1 MTARADPEARQE
13 ERAGLM
19 RLGLRLRMFLF
30 FAALAIGAAAALI
43 LGLAFAFARLD
54 RPELLAAFIQG
65 GTVAGFVILG
75 LIAWIW
81 YLFDTHVARPI
92 DLLAGDL
99 RARAHAD
106 VSPRTRAAIARYLGD
121 LAPAADAAAQSLSET
136 RNALAEAVAR
146 ETQRLADEK
155 ARLEALLS
163 DVGAGVVLCSGAHQ
177 IVFYNSAAVDLLG
190 VDPSPSGGLG
200 LARHLFD
207 YLREGPVRHA
217 HARLSAGTDPEV
229 EAVSDILCATT
240 GTARILAL
248 RMRLLPAEDGG
259 PPGYVLTLRD
269 VTGDLAQHARTEA
282 FLTEIFDR
290 VRRPAAN
297 LVTLMAALPDQPGD
311 AGDDFRPEAALDN
324 AIRAEVVQLS
334 RAVKDLAARHDAVRS
349 EAWPLALTR
358 ASDLVDGIRARIEA
372 GGGTASVAA
381 APLLLRCNGFEIVAL
396 IAGLAEAIATEVV
409 DPAFRLSVDEDDG
422 AAMLRLV
429 WSGPGLALGRLQG
442 WLGAP
447 LEPGLGDVTRAG
459 VLASH
464 ATDAWPEAMGQ
475 GEQALC
481 LPLPV
486 ARRAGPRAPAI
497 RRRVVYDFDLLG
509 RGQADRLA
517 DRRLRDLTYVVFDT
531 ETTGLLPGQG
541 DEIVQ
546 IAAARIVNARR
557 VEGEILDTL
566 VNPGR
571 PIPPGATAVHGITD
585 AMVAD
590 APPATEALRRF
601 HRFAEGAVLVAHN
614 APFDLAFLQ
623 RSEAALGLRFDMAV
637 LDTVLLSAVIYGQHD
652 SHSLD
657 ALSHRLGIAIP
668 EEARHTALGD
678 TLATADAFLKL
689 LAMLEGRGLSTFGAV
704 LEEVRRHGRLLKD
717 MNG

>member
-1 MTARADPEARQE
+1 MTARADPGAAPAEDPQARHQSPQNN
-13 ERAGLM
+13 RTGLL

-30 FAALAIGAAAALI
+30 FAALALGAAAAVI
-43 LGLAFAFARLD
+43 LGLTFAYTRLD
-54 RPELLAAFIQG
+54 RPELLAAFVQG
-65 GTVAGFVILG
+65 GTVAGFGTLG
-75 LIAWIW
+75 LIAWVW
-81 YLFDTHVARPI
+81 FLFDTHVARPI

-136 RNALAEAVAR
+136 RSALAEAVAR

-163 DVGAGVVLCSGAHQ
+163 DVDAGVVLCSGAHQ
-177 IVFYNSAAVDLLG
+177 IVFYNGPAIGLLG

-200 LARHLFD
+200 LDRHLFD

-217 HARLSAGTDPEV
+217 HERLTAGSETDPAPEG
-229 EAVSDILCATT
+229 VSDILCATT
-240 GTARILAL
+240 GAARILAM
-248 RMRLLPAEDGG
+248 RMRLLPAQDAG
-259 PPGYVLTLRD
+259 PSGYVLTLRD
-269 VTGDLAQHARTEA
+269 VTADLAQHARTEA

-297 LVTLMAALPDQPGD
+297 LVTLMAALTDPAEEASRAD
-311 AGDDFRPEAALDN
+311 AGLDG
-324 AIRAEVVQLS
+324 AIRSEVGQLS
-334 RAVKDLAARHDAVRS
+334 RAVTDLAARHDAVRA

-372 GGGTASVAA
+372 GGGTASTEA

-396 IAGLAEAIATEVV
+396 IAGLAEAIAAETGN
-409 DPAFRLSVDEDDG
+409 PAFRLSIDEDDG

-429 WSGPGLALGRLQG
+429 WSGPGLALVTLQG

-447 LEPGLGDVTRAG
+447 LEPGLTDVTRAG

-475 GEQALC
+475 GDQALC
-481 LPLPV
+481 LPLPL
-486 ARRAGPRAPAI
+486 ARRAGPRPAPI
-497 RRRVVYDFDLLG
+497 PRRVVYDFDLLT
-509 RGQADRLA
+509 RAQADRLA
-517 DRRLRDLTYVVFDT
+517 DRTLRDLTYVVFDT

-546 IAAARIVNARR
+546 IAAVRIVNGRR

-585 AMVAD
+585 AMVTE
-590 APPATEALRRF
+590 APPATEALRSF
-601 HRFAEGAVLVAHN
+601 HRFAQGAVLVAHN

-637 LDTVLLSAVIYGQHD
+637 LDTVLLSAVVYGQHD

-657 ALSHRLGIAIP
+657 ALTHRLGIAIP
-668 EEARHTALGD
+668 EEARHTALG
-678 TLATADAFLKL
+678 
-689 LAMLEGRGLSTFGAV
+689 
-704 LEEVRRHGRLLKD
+704 
-717 MNG
+717 